1 MPSPPTTHRV
11 PALLDWLARDGHVD
25 DRPAL
30 VSFVLARQGETELPL
45 YIRVLIGVGAAICSG
60 CFIGFLLAANLIDF
74 GDTRSLFLSGLVFMA
89 AAIGLHR
96 LSDTAQTIAQSFL
109 LQASFAAMAAGKV
122 LFVFAFEGYFDS
134 PWGVSLAILLVT
146 AATYHVYRMS
156 IDRFLSSFAV
166 LFSVVLNIAW
176 SYSEALPREAL
187 FNGFFVF
194 QMAGMAVFFTHGRVR
209 REYVP
214 VAYAFAFSLCATV
227 LCLAESQVLGIF
239 ADVRA
244 FQPVLVNAALAGGL
258 IALFAWAAG
267 SIDSLKQQPL
277 IVASVGAVLLG
288 AVSAPGVL
296 LSIGLMILGYARH
309 DKLLL
314 TLGALLMPTV
324 LCLYYYNLDVSLLTK
339 SLILT
344 GSGAVLLAGRFYLA
358 SKVQSREV

>member
-1 MPSPPTTHRV
+1 MPSQMTAHRV
-11 PALLDWLARDGHVD
+11 PALLERLSRDGHVD

-30 VSFVLARQGETELPL
+30 ESFVLSRQGETELPL
-45 YIRVLIGVGAAICSG
+45 YIRVLIGVGAAICSV

-74 GDTRSLFLSGLVFMA
+74 NDTGSLFTSGLVFIA

-96 LSDTAQTIAQSFL
+96 LSDMAQTIGQSFL
-109 LQASFAAMAAGKV
+109 LQASFAVMAAGKV

-176 SYSEALPREAL
+176 SDSAELPREAL
-187 FNGFFVF
+187 FNGFFVL
-194 QMAGMAVFFTHGRVR
+194 QLAGMAVLLTHGRVR

-227 LCLAESQVLGIF
+227 LYLATSQTLGIF
-239 ADVRA
+239 SDVQA
-244 FQPVLVNAALAGGL
+244 FQPILVNALLVGGL

-267 SIDSLKQQPL
+267 SVESLKQQPL

-288 AVSAPGVL
+288 VVSAPGVL
-296 LSIGLMILGYARH
+296 LSIGLMILGYAKH

-314 TLGALLMPTV
+314 TLGALLMPTF

-344 GSGAVLLAGRFYLA
+344 GSGVVLLAGRFYLA